1 MKVNQVADDY
11 SQNNLMSSA
20 VTIPDVI
27 PGNFKIELRTNNN
40 PTENSMTLY
49 DVDGKVVVNENYSV
63 ANKVHSYPLNLNGC
77 YKLIVT
83 DAGIDGLS
91 WWANT
96 AQGTGLVRI
105 RNGAG
110 TVVKTFNA
118 DFGSFFEYN
127 FTTNYALNV
136 SRLDLNQSIN
146 MYTNPANE
154 KFIIDGEALNNSSV
168 RIVNLVG
175 QSIQDFPQISENK
188 LEIYTQNWQPG
199 VYLVEITKGNL
210 KATKKLIVQ

>member
-1 MKVNQVADDY
+1 
-11 SQNNLMSSA
+11 
-20 VTIPDVI
+20 VI

-110 TVVKTFNA
+110 TVIKTFNA

-146 MYTNPANE
+146 MYPNPANQ
-154 KFIIDGEALNNSSV
+154 KFVLDGESLMNSNV
-168 RIVNLVG
+168 RILNIVG
-175 QSIQDFPQISENK
+175 QNIQEFSQISENK

-210 KATKKLIVQ
+210 KATKKLIVR